1 MTTEKGTHMNPTEI
15 DTQLLALLRDLSRAE
30 SDKAHWSRCLARRH
44 EAKLQQWHDEAAA
57 KVTAIRQ
64 QIAPLDAL
72 YAEHQWSRFF
82 IVTSSSGHIHSTMHC
97 HSCNRGRNFTTFAL
111 MPSLSG
117 STTDAAVARLGSAL
131 CSHCFPTAPAAHR
144 EQTKISQRAA
154 QALLDTGDEAEFDK
168 VIEDQRKRAAR
179 KAAKA
184 GA

>member
-1 MTTEKGTHMNPTEI
+1 MITEKGTTMNPTEI
-15 DTQLLALLRDLSRAE
+15 DTQLLALLGRLSRAE
-30 SDKAHWSRCLARRH
+30 NSKAHWSRCLARHH
-44 EAKLQQWHDEAAA
+44 ETAMQKWHDEEAA
-57 KVTAIRQ
+57 KVDAIRK

-82 IVTSSSGHIHSTMHC
+82 IVTSSSGHIHRTMHC
-97 HSCNRGRNFTTFAL
+97 HSCNKGRNFTTFAL

-131 CSHCFPTAPAAHR
+131 CSHCFPTAPAEQR